1 MITIRTA
8 VFETNS
14 SSEHCIVYHKEARDP
29 SEFPPLNADGILEIE
44 VKHLWQCGEAG
55 TETGDVRDI
64 IEYLCVLAINCFPW
78 RDEEK
83 AIGNSL
89 SKTDCLLDIQYA
101 YEKAGLEAPKGFYA
115 YFLDVD
121 GNRHDF
127 EGINNKNWINGADE
141 SGTVEYWIDR
151 SYNEMDK
158 DGFEKYYAAHPELF
172 ANAIRAKHCIGINHN
187 LCWDS
192 YAKSTDHFDAG
203 YGGDADP
210 DENYTPGD
218 LLTTKS
224 ELSFYRT

>member
-89 SKTDCLLDIQYA
+89 SKTDDECPSISFDCLGIEQID
-101 YEKAGLEAPKGFYA
+101 PKTVLGISDKEFNLLYQGSDT
-115 YFLDVD
+115 DV
-121 GNRHDF
+121 F
-127 EGINNKNWINGADE
+127 
-141 SGTVEYWIDR
+141 
-151 SYNEMDK
+151 DK
-158 DGFEKYYAAHPELF
+158 DGNITCCTMYIDVPNMKVARMSTAALDK
-172 ANAIRAKHCIGINHN
+172 R
-187 LCWDS
+187 
-192 YAKSTDHFDAG
+192 FDFTG
-203 YGGDADP
+203 K
-210 DENYTPGD
+210 ENIAD
-218 LLTTKS
+218 LLKLTTQGW
-224 ELSFYRT
+224 